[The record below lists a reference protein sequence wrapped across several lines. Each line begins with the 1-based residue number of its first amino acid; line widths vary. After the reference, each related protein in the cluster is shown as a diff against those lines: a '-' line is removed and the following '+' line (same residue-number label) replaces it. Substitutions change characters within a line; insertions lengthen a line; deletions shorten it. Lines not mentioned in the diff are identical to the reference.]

1 MEAEVRS
8 ILEEAV
14 RPQERMKIGTA
25 LFRIGQEI
33 GGMDDLE
40 IIRDRNEIRGADF
53 K

>member
-1 MEAEVRS
+1 MRS

-14 RPQERMKIGTA
+14 RPPKRLKVGSE
-25 LFRIGQEI
+25 LFRIGQEV

-40 IIRDRNEIRGADF
+40 IPRDRSEIRGADF